1 VKERDHWEDL
11 GLDGKLI
18 LKWLFKKWN
27 GWTWTGLIWLRIEAG
42 GGLCT
47 CDDEPSGSIKYG
59 GFLD

>member
-18 LKWLFKKWN
+18 LKWLFKKW
-27 GWTWTGLIWLRIEAG
+27 TGLIWLRIEAG

-47 CDDEPSGSIKYG
+47 CGDEP
-59 GFLD
+59 